1 MQVLWNSKVKFVCFS
16 VIGMSPLWVWLWSF
30 HSTMPYFLTWGKKR
44 KKKKKLPA
52 DFKPSWMLQAE
63 VVGWASLFSLS
74 MVLRGWGPGLGHA
87 LHSCLS
93 SIPVPPFSAGPI
105 LPVCTRP
112 APSIHQL
119 CSPWSAPVRGNS
131 HITFSFFAVLRARHS
146 QSLFR
151 IV

>member
-1 MQVLWNSKVKFVCFS
+1 MGQQSEICLFLSYWDVPSLGLTLVLSQHHALFS
-16 VIGMSPLWVWLWSF
+16 HL
-30 HSTMPYFLTWGKKR
+30 GKEK

-74 MVLRGWGPGLGHA
+74 MVLRGWGPGLGHT